1 MRKGMTMH
9 NETSRMAKFR
19 FNGEEF
25 SHIEHLTEV
34 ESDDSLP
41 TDPYDLQWVFA
52 YGRGVSDVAG
62 DVVDCEFYTGQDPM
76 YLPRS
81 TSAPLVKL
89 LHDMGVAGLPTEYDR
104 LDLLAM
110 SDGEYELDHGLETV
124 IDDMRFEEKLCR
136 MRSEAEAAR
145 RSAVEL
151 EEANSAGANTN
162 KVTEWHGAIIEK
174 INKISSKE
182 TIWTSKKTA
191 RQNTNTRS
199 SMAARPTRT
208 MSFA

>member
-41 TDPYDLQWVFA
+41 TDPCDLQWVFA
-52 YGRGVSDVAG
+52 YGRDASDVAW
-62 DVVDCEFYTGQDPM
+62 DAVYCEFYTGQDPT

-89 LHDMGVAGLPTEYDR
+89 LQDMGAAGLPTEYDR

-110 SDGEYELDHGLETV
+110 SDGERELDHGLETV
-124 IDDMRFEEKLCR
+124 IDDMRFEERLCR
-136 MRSEAEAAR
+136 MWREAEAAGR
-145 RSAVEL
+145 RASEL

-174 INKISSKE
+174 INKINSKE